1 MRKWSIETLSLAGV
15 GAVLALLIGLGAVTC
30 RDMALASAACHR
42 VDLGYARISWVE
54 QIRAEL
60 YRAQAEQH
68 HYLAAPNAVNHNRRD
83 ATVAAL
89 ARALGQD
96 GRFDGDSPGQR
107 ALHQLQALIR
117 AQLALQS
124 DDAREAAPYL
134 EQAGAVVESIV
145 NLERAALVQAKRAEN
160 TQSARARLS
169 LIVLLLSQ
177 ALVITFILLKI
188 RSLTLS
194 RKAAFTLLQNNETRY
209 RQIVET
215 GHEGIWLTDADTRI
229 TFANQRVADMLG
241 YRVDE
246 LPGHS
251 IYEFLGQ
258 QLGPGECAIFQAGE
272 DQDQDEPGA
281 GGPLRD
287 LCYRRR
293 DGSLGWAIVS
303 GRRLRD
309 EHGAVSGALV
319 MVTDIT
325 ERKRAEQALCVA
337 HAELENRIRLRT
349 AELED
354 ANAHLRA
361 EIDVRKAAERALAHS
376 EQRLQEIISMM
387 PLALFLKDADSRVVL
402 MNEACEQQWG
412 VRHAQL
418 AGDGERNYFP
428 PEQMAGFLAND
439 RAAFA
444 TRRLVVNEESI
455 WNATLQ
461 ASRLVQT
468 YKKPIFDA
476 AGAPLMLIAMSVDIT
491 DTKRNEEALRQSLI
505 QLRALSDHQQTI
517 KEEERKRIALDIH
530 DDLGQNLMALRI
542 DVSMLHSRTGAS
554 HPRLNRQVGRVL
566 DTIDATIKSVRAIIN
581 DLHPS
586 TLELGLCAAVEW
598 LLKQFERRSAIR
610 YRLVIHDDSASVKLD
625 NRQTSAIFR
634 VVQESL
640 ANIVRHAQASAVEV
654 SLNLSTQW
662 VSVIISDNGIGMLPG
677 DHGKAA
683 SYGLKSIKERIGA
696 LGGEVTIDSQ
706 QGSGTVLAILMPVAP
721 GEQAAGA
728 PAQQVQAA
736 IKACA

>member
-15 GAVLALLIGLGAVTC
+15 GAVLALLIGLGAITC
-30 RDMALASAACHR
+30 RDMSLASAACHQ
-42 VDLGYARISWVE
+42 VELGHERLSWIE
-54 QIRAEL
+54 HLRAGL

-68 HYLAAPNAVNHNRRD
+68 HYLAAPNGANHNRRD
-83 ATVAAL
+83 ATVAAV
-89 ARALGQD
+89 ARALAQD
-96 GRFDGDSPGQR
+96 ARFDGDSPGRR
-107 ALHQLQALIR
+107 ALRQLQTLVQ
-117 AQLALQS
+117 AQVALQS
-124 DDAREAAPYL
+124 SGPGGDAREAAPYL
-134 EQAGAVVESIV
+134 EQAGAVVERIV
-145 NLERAALVQAKRAEN
+145 ALERAALADTQRAET
-160 TQSARARLS
+160 TQSGRARFS
-169 LIVLLLSQ
+169 LIALLLSQ

-194 RKAAFTLLQNNETRY
+194 RKAALTLLQANETRS

-215 GHEGIWLTDADTRI
+215 GHEGIWLTDAQACI

-241 YRVDE
+241 YRADE
-246 LPGHS
+246 LIGRS
-251 IYEFLGQ
+251 IYAFLGQ
-258 QLGPGECAIFQAGE
+258 PLVPGECPIFQAG
-272 DQDQDEPGA
+272 DGA
-281 GGPLRD
+281 GPDDGDGNGGPLRD

-309 EHGAVSGALV
+309 ADGAPSGALV
-319 MVTDIT
+319 MATDIT
-325 ERKRAEQALCVA
+325 ERKLAEQALCVA

-349 AELED
+349 AQLED
-354 ANAHLRA
+354 ANDHLRA
-361 EIDVRKAAERALAHS
+361 EIDVRTAAERALADS

-444 TRRLVVNEESI
+444 TRRLVVNEELI

-461 ASRLVQT
+461 SSRLVQT

-491 DTKRNEEALRQSLI
+491 DSKRNEEALRQSLI

-542 DVSMLHSRTGAS
+542 DVSMLHSRTGAN
-554 HPRLNRQVGRVL
+554 HPRLNQQVERVL
-566 DTIDATIKSVRAIIN
+566 ETIDSTIKSVRAIIN

-598 LLKQFERRSAIR
+598 LLKQFERRGAIN
-610 YRLVIHDDSASVKLD
+610 YRLLIHDDSASVKLD
-625 NRQTSAIFR
+625 NRQTAAIFR

-640 ANIVRHAQASAVEV
+640 TNIVRHAQASAVEV
-654 SLNLSTQW
+654 SLKLGAHW
-662 VSVIISDNGIGMLPG
+662 ISVVISDNGIGMLPG

-696 LGGEVTIDSQ
+696 LGGEVTIDSHP
-706 QGSGTVLAILMPVAP
+706 GGGTVLAILMPVAA
-721 GEQAAGA
+721 GEQAR
-728 PAQQVQAA
+728 AA
-736 IKACA
+736 VDACA